1 MCESSGRIP
10 KPNLS
15 PPLESSLNLSD
26 KQLAFVDACRKA
38 GLSSPAKRSDLNDV
52 AQSMGMKYAPA
63 WIVQNADNRA
73 GRGLFIVPGLD
84 DTGVVVDSPAARD
97 AVEAAAEAAEAPASA
112 VAAAPK
118 GSESVAELSAIRGMT
133 AGGASLVPD
142 TLKTYVPWGH
152 HDKVETVIR
161 SGMFAPMYVTGLSGN
176 GKTTMVQ
183 QACARLNRECFRV
196 NITSATDEDDLLGGF
211 RLLNGETVWQDGP
224 VVAAMRRGA
233 VLLLDEIDLGTHL
246 MMCLQSV
253 LEGKGIYLKKIN
265 EWVRP
270 AAGFTIFATANTKG
284 KGSDDGRFAGT
295 NIMNEAMLDRFDW
308 TLEQEYAPKTT
319 EKKILLKKMK
329 AFGAEDKDFADRLT
343 DWADTIRKAFRE
355 GIVDE
360 VITTRRLEN
369 ICKAFAIFG
378 SRETAIEMALARFDD
393 DTKTAFRD
401 FYAKM
406 DDTIDSTPAVVD
418 SDRVY
423 LNVKYS
429 SKDEVKARGAQWDDA
444 KRAWYVSGERYL
456 AHTEYW
462 NGFGVTSVVNSEGND
477 TSCPF

>member
-1 MCESSGRIP
+1 M
-10 KPNLS
+10 NLS
-15 PPLESSLNLSD
+15 P
-26 KQLAFVDACRKA
+26 KQQAFVDACRAA
-38 GLSSPAKRSDLNDV
+38 GLSSPARRSDLNDV
-52 AQSMGMKYAPA
+52 ANGLGMKYAPA
-63 WIVQNADNRA
+63 WIVQNSELRA

-84 DTGVVVDSPAARD
+84 DTGVVVDSA
-97 AVEAAAEAAEAPASA
+97 ETAAAVDAAA
-112 VAAAPK
+112 AAAPAAAPAAPVK
-118 GSESVAELSAIRGMT
+118 GSESVAALSAIRGMT

-176 GKTTMVQ
+176 GKTTMIQ

-211 RLLNGETVWQDGP
+211 RLINGETVWQDGP

-270 AAGFTIFATANTKG
+270 ADGFTIFATANTKG

-308 TLEQEYAPKTT
+308 TLEQDYASKAT

-329 AFGAEDKDFADRLT
+329 AFGKEDKDFAARLT

-378 SRETAIEMALARFDD
+378 DRETAIEMALARFDD

-406 DDTIDSTPAVVD
+406 DDTIDSSPAVVP
-418 SDRVY
+418 SDQVY
-423 LNVKYS
+423 LKTSYS
-429 SKDEVKARGAQWDDA
+429 QKDEVKARGAKWDDA
-444 KRAWYVSGERYL
+444 KRAWYVSGEDYL
-456 AHTEYW
+456 ADPDFW
-462 NGFGVTSVVNSEGND
+462 NGYGVVDIVNENGNK
-477 TSCPF
+477 CPF

>member
-1 MCESSGRIP
+1 MRLTRKQTAFLDQMISHGVVVHRD
-10 KPNLS
+10 
-15 PPLESSLNLSD
+15 D
-26 KQLAFVDACRKA
+26 KYDRQTLV
-38 GLSSPAKRSDLNDV
+38 DV
-52 AQSMGMKYAPA
+52 ATANGMKHPPA
-63 WIVQNADNRA
+63 WITQD
-73 GRGLFIVPGLD
+73 
-84 DTGVVVDSPAARD
+84 AARKTD
-97 AVEAAAEAAEAPASA
+97 ERGVYSVPEYRLMVEETPDPDFGTVNGSSPEPVQQEAAVPATSMA
-112 VAAAPK
+112 LAAA
-118 GSESVAELSAIRGMT
+118 MT
-133 AGGASLVPD
+133 AGERTSLIPD
-142 TLKTYVPWGH
+142 VMGDFVAWGH
-152 HDKVETVIR
+152 SRHITQIIS
-161 SGMFAPMYVTGLSGN
+161 SGFFAPVFVTGLSGN
-176 GKTTMVQ
+176 GKTTMIE
-183 QACARLNRECFRV
+183 QACAKAKRECYRV
-196 NITSATDEDDLLGGF
+196 NITQETDEDDLLGGF
-211 RLLNGETVWQDGP
+211 RLINGETVWQDGP

-270 AAGFTIFATANTKG
+270 ADGFTIFATANTKG

-308 TLEQEYAPKTT
+308 TLEQDYASKGT

-329 AFGAEDKDFADRLT
+329 AFGKEDKDFADRLT

-378 SRETAIEMALARFDD
+378 DRETAIEMALARFDD

-406 DDTIDSTPAVVD
+406 DDTIDSTPAVVP

-423 LNVKYS
+423 LKTSYS
-429 SKDEVKARGAQWDDA
+429 QKDEVKARGAKWDDA
-444 KRAWYVSGERYL
+444 KRAWYVTGEDYL
-456 AHTEYW
+456 ADTDFW
-462 NGFGVTSVVNSEGND
+462 NGYGVAEVAATGND
-477 TSCPF
+477 CPF

>member
-1 MCESSGRIP
+1 M
-10 KPNLS
+10 NLS
-15 PPLESSLNLSD
+15 S
-26 KQLAFVDACRKA
+26 KQQAFVDACRAA
-38 GLSSPAKRSDLNDV
+38 GLSSPARRSDLNDV
-52 AQSMGMKYAPA
+52 ANGLGMKYAPA
-63 WIVQNADNRA
+63 WIVQNTEMRA

-97 AVEAAAEAAEAPASA
+97 AVEAAAAA
-112 VAAAPK
+112 AAAPAAPAAAPAPVK
-118 GSESVAELSAIRGMT
+118 GSDSVAALSAIRGMT
-133 AGGASLVPD
+133 AGGVSLVPD

-176 GKTTMVQ
+176 GKTTMIQ

-211 RLLNGETVWQDGP
+211 RLINGETVWQDGP

-270 AAGFTIFATANTKG
+270 ADGFTIFATANTKG

-308 TLEQEYAPKTT
+308 TLEQDYASKGT

-329 AFGAEDKDFADRLT
+329 AFGKEDKDFADRLT

-378 SRETAIEMALARFDD
+378 DRETAIEMALARFDD

-406 DDTIDSTPAVVD
+406 DDTIDSTPAVVP

-423 LNVKYS
+423 LKTSYS
-429 SKDEVKARGAQWDDA
+429 QKDEVKARGAKWDDA
-444 KRAWYVSGERYL
+444 KRAWYVTGEDYL
-456 AHTEYW
+456 ADTDFW
-462 NGFGVTSVVNSEGND
+462 NGYGVAEVADTGND
-477 TSCPF
+477 CPF